1 MTETSLA
8 QQQNVAAIMHN
19 PSVIKKIT
27 DCFGSESQAAG
38 FISSV
43 VSVTN
48 GNNYLRKCDPMSI
61 VGAAMVAATLQL
73 PVVPTMGYAY
83 IIPYGRTSQFQ
94 LGYKGLLQLCLRSGE
109 IRNVISEA
117 VHKGELVKHNKFTGE
132 YEFDESRKESEEVVG
147 YMARL
152 DLVNGFSKTIYWTKD
167 EVMKHAKK
175 YSQAFRTGRTSPW
188 SDPDQFDRMC
198 EKTVLKA
205 LLSKYAPQSIEM
217 ATALKYDQARI
228 NVNSDNVEELN
239 IDMFTP
245 EYIDNEPQPIEATA
259 EEINPAK
266 DLFGDN
272 NNKAEKVKT
281 GNKEDKE

>member
-1 MTETSLA
+1 MTETNLVA
-8 QQQNVAAIMHN
+8 QPNTVASIMQN
-19 PSVIKKIT
+19 PSVVRKIT
-27 DCFGSESQAAG
+27 GCFGSESQAAG

-43 VSVTN
+43 ISVTN

-109 IRNVISEA
+109 ILNVISEA
-117 VHKGELVKHNKFTGE
+117 VHKGELVKRNKFTGV
-132 YEFDESRKESEEVVG
+132 YEFDEDKKESDEIVG

-167 EVMKHAKK
+167 EVVKHANK
-175 YSQAFRTGRTSPW
+175 YSQAFRNGRTSPW

-217 ATALKYDQARI
+217 ATALKYDQSRI
-228 NVNSDNVEELN
+228 KVNSDNVEELD

-245 EYIDNEPQPIEATA
+245 EYVDNEPQPVEAT
-259 EEINPAK
+259 EEEVNPAK
-266 DLFGDN
+266 DLFN
-272 NNKAEKVKT
+272 EKDGQPSEK
-281 GNKEDKE
+281 KKSEKK

>member
-1 MTETSLA
+1 MTETNLVT
-8 QQQNVAAIMHN
+8 QPNTVATIMKN
-19 PSVIKKIT
+19 PSVVKKIT

-48 GNNYLRKCDPMSI
+48 GNNYLRKCDPMSV

-94 LGYKGLLQLCLRSGE
+94 LGYKGILQLCLRSGE

-132 YEFDESRKESEEVVG
+132 YEFNESKKESDEVIG

-167 EVMKHAKK
+167 EVVKHAKK
-175 YSQAFRTGRTSPW
+175 YSQAFRNGRTSPW

-217 ATALKYDQARI
+217 ATALKYDQARVK
-228 NVNSDNVEELN
+228 VNSDNVEELD

-245 EYIDNEPQPIEATA
+245 EYVDNEPVSIEATT
-259 EEINPAK
+259 EDVNPAD
-266 DLFGDN
+266 DLFGE
-272 NNKAEKVKT
+272 EKEPK
-281 GNKEDKE
+281 KEKK

>member
-1 MTETSLA
+1 MTETNLTK
-8 QQQNVAAIMHN
+8 QPQTVASIMQN
-19 PSVIKKIT
+19 PSVMQKIAG
-27 DCFGSESQAAG
+27 CFGSESQAAG

-43 VSVTN
+43 ISVTN
-48 GNNYLRKCDPMSI
+48 GNNYLRKCEPMSI

-109 IRNVISEA
+109 IRNIISEP
-117 VHKGELVKHNKFTGE
+117 VHKGELVRRNKFTGD
-132 YEFDESRKESEEVVG
+132 YEFDEGKRETDEIIG

-152 DLVNGFSKTIYWTKD
+152 ELVNGFNKTIYWTKD
-167 EVMKHAKK
+167 EVVKHAKK
-175 YSQAFRTGRTSPW
+175 YSQAFRAGRTSPW
-188 SDPDQFDRMC
+188 TDPDQFDRMC

-228 NVNSDNVEELN
+228 KVNSDNVEDLD

-245 EYIDNEPQPIEATA
+245 EYIDNEPQLTEATV
-259 EEINPAK
+259 EEVDPSK
-266 DLFGDN
+266 DLFGD
-272 NNKAEKVKT
+272 KEKKQVGRK
-281 GNKEDKE
+281 KESDK